1 MLPNKIFD
9 NNMLSIDISE
19 KIDKMH
25 KSLYL
30 YLEICIHAE
39 NTNHSINKFVKQV
52 GVNDRSW
59 LVSIDM
65 FFRFLIRIEVS
76 IYKCTSVLPLAYKI
90 VYY

>member
-1 MLPNKIFD
+1 
-9 NNMLSIDISE
+9 
-19 KIDKMH
+19 
-25 KSLYL
+25 
-30 YLEICIHAE
+30 
-39 NTNHSINKFVKQV
+39 
-52 GVNDRSW
+52 VNDRSW